1 MMIDKGY
8 IPSFCTGCYRKG
20 RVGADFMDLAKPGL
34 IKEFCKPNAMF
45 TFREYLE
52 DYASPATKEK
62 GLRLLKEL
70 TSSFEKEATRQKV
83 ASTLEKIG
91 GGERDLYF

>member
-1 MMIDKGY
+1 
-8 IPSFCTGCYRKG
+8 
-20 RVGADFMDLAKPGL
+20 
-34 IKEFCKPNAMF
+34 MF

-70 TSSFEKEATRQKV
+70 TQTFSKEELKRRV
-83 ASTLEKIG
+83 EGNLCKIG
-91 GGERDLYF
+91 DGERDLYF